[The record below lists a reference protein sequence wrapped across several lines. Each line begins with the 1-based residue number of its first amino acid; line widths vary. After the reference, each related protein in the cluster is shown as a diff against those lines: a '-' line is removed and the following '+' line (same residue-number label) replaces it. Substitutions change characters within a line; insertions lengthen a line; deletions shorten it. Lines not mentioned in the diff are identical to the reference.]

1 MILNLGKGTILA
13 FLTGLGTVGNTV
25 VLESHTRMY
34 RGSEKKAMHLILIHL
49 AFTNIIMLLSKG
61 IPRTIAAFGVR
72 HFLDDT
78 GCKVVCYLERVAR
91 GLSICTSSLLTVFQ
105 AFTVSPSHSR
115 WRRLQPSSSRY
126 ILLLF
131 PFLWIF
137 SFLTNI
143 NLLLYITS
151 ASENT
156 SQISTSDYYCY
167 FQPESQKV
175 RLMILGTMAF
185 RDAVSQG
192 VMCGASGYM
201 VLLLHQHHQRV
212 LQLRSS
218 KVLCKT
224 PAEVKAAQ
232 SVLLLMLCFLLFY
245 WADCVFNLLL
255 NFFLEN
261 NLILNFKEFLT
272 LGYAILS
279 PFVLIHRDG
288 HVAEC
293 CSSQRERGTFR
304 KYLLPACFP

>member
-1 MILNLGKGTILA
+1 MILNLLKGTVLA
-13 FLTGLGTVGNTV
+13 FLTTLGTAGNTFV
-25 VLESHTRMY
+25 FISHVLMF
-34 RGSEKKAMHLILIHL
+34 GGAEKKATHLILIHL
-49 AFTNIIMLLSKG
+49 AFTHIIMLLSKG
-61 IPRTIAAFGVR
+61 MPSTIAAFGVR

-91 GLSICTSSLLTVFQ
+91 GLSICTSSLLTVVQ

-115 WRRLQPSSSRY
+115 CRRPRSAWF

-137 SFLTNI
+137 NFLTNLT
-143 NLLLYITS
+143 LLVYIRST
-151 ASENT
+151 SENT
-156 SQISTSDYYCY
+156 SQISTSDYYCS
-167 FQPESQKV
+167 FQPENQKV
-175 RLMILGTMAF
+175 RWIILGTMAF

-245 WADCVFNLLL
+245 WADCVCNLLISMV
-255 NFFLEN
+255 EN
-261 NLILNFKEFLT
+261 NLIINVREFLT

-288 HVAEC
+288 HVAAC
-293 CSSQRERGTFR
+293 HFPQRESGAFR
-304 KYLLPACFP
+304 RYLLPAAFQ